1 MREALPSVLVPGL
14 LCTPRLYADQIAA
27 LWAFG
32 PVTVAD
38 HTRDDTVAVIA
49 RNILAAA
56 PPRFALV
63 GLSMGG
69 YISFEIMR
77 QAPQRVAKL
86 ALLDTSARPETPEQ
100 TAGRREQIAL
110 ARAGRFGEV
119 ADRQYANLV
128 APQHQGDE
136 DLRRVVR
143 VMAEQI
149 GAEAFERQQ
158 TAIMGRPDSRPSLAA
173 IRCPM
178 LMLVGDQDALTP
190 PERAREIAAG
200 VSGARLVTV
209 PNCGHLSPL
218 ERPDEVSRALTE
230 LLQS

>member
-1 MREALPSVLVPGL
+1 MREALPSVLIPGL
-14 LCTPRLYADQIAA
+14 LCTPRLYTEQMTA

-32 PVTVAD
+32 PVTIAD
-38 HTRDDTVAVIA
+38 HTRDNTIAEIA
-49 RNILAAA
+49 RNLLAAA
-56 PPRFALV
+56 PPRFALI

-86 ALLDTSARPETPEQ
+86 GLLDTSARPETPEQ

-110 ARAGRFGEV
+110 ARAGRFAEV
-119 ADRQYANLV
+119 PDRQYPNLV
-128 APQHQGDE
+128 APDHQGDE
-136 DLRRVVR
+136 GLRRVVR

-149 GAEAFERQQ
+149 GPEAFERQQ
-158 TAIMGRPDSRPSLAA
+158 TAIMARPDSQPGLGA
-173 IRCPM
+173 IRCPT

-200 VSGARLVTV
+200 IPGARLVTV
-209 PNCGHLSPL
+209 PNCGHLSTL

>member
-14 LCTPRLYADQIAA
+14 LCTPRLYADQMAA

-38 HTRDDTVAVIA
+38 HTRDDTIASLA

-69 YISFEIMR
+69 YIAFEIVR
-77 QAPQRVAKL
+77 QAPHRVVKL

-119 ADRQYANLV
+119 PDRQYPNLV

-136 DLRRVVR
+136 DLRRIVR
-143 VMAEQI
+143 VMAEQV
-149 GAEAFERQQ
+149 GPEAFERQQ
-158 TAIMGRPDSRPSLAA
+158 TAIMARPDSRPGLAA
-173 IRCPM
+173 IRCPT
-178 LMLVGDQDALTP
+178 LMLVGDQDTLTP
-190 PERAREIAAG
+190 PERAREISAG
-200 VSGARLVTV
+200 IPGARLVTI
-209 PNCGHLSPL
+209 PGCGHLSPL
-218 ERPDEVSRALTE
+218 ECPDEVSRALTE